1 MRLASVL
8 GQVVATVK
16 EPGLDRFTLLVV
28 QDEFPAPADDPVD
41 PEPPA
46 GSPYV
51 AVDLVGAGVGEL
63 VLVVGGSA
71 ARLAAGAAAGADC
84 PTDRAVVGIADTVI
98 ERGTVTYRK
107 S

>member
-1 MRLASVL
+1 MRLATVL

-16 EPGLDRFTLLVV
+16 EPGLGRFTLLVV
-28 QDEFPAPADDPVD
+28 QDGSPADDGAD
-41 PEPPA
+41 PGPP
-46 GSPYV
+46 GRPPYV

-84 PTDRAVVGIADTVI
+84 PTDQAVVGIADTVI

>member
-1 MRLASVL
+1 MRLATVL

-16 EPGLDRFTLLVV
+16 DPGLDRFTLLVV
-28 QDEFPAPADDPVD
+28 QDGIPVD
-41 PEPPA
+41 GPVGPPTGTA
-46 GSPYV
+46 YV

-63 VLVVGGSA
+63 VLVVGGST
-71 ARLAAGAAAGADC
+71 ARLAASAATGTDC
-84 PTDRAVVGIADTVI
+84 PTDQAVVGIADSVI

>member
-1 MRLASVL
+1 MRLATVL

-28 QDEFPAPADDPVD
+28 QDGVPADPGAG
-41 PEPPA
+41 PPA
-46 GSPYV
+46 GEPYV
-51 AVDLVGAGVGEL
+51 VVDLVGAGVGEL
-63 VLVVGGSA
+63 VLVVGGSTARVA
-71 ARLAAGAAAGADC
+71 ASAVTGTDC
-84 PTDRAVVGIADTVI
+84 PTDQAVVGIADTVI

>member
-1 MRLASVL
+1 MRLATVL

-28 QDEFPAPADDPVD
+28 RDGAAADHGADR
-41 PEPPA
+41 PA
-46 GSPYV
+46 GTPYV

-63 VLVVGGSA
+63 VLVVGGST
-71 ARLAAGAAAGADC
+71 ARAAASAATGTDC

-98 ERGTVTYRK
+98 EGGTVTYRK